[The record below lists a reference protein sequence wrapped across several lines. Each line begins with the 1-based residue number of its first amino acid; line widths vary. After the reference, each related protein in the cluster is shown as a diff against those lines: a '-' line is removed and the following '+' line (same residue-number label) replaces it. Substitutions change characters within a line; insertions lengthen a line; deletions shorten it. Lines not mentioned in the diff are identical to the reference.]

1 MKQKKIHQNFMDT
14 DTEQKNVQI
23 CDRQIFVL
31 RTIQNWLL
39 GISIIFH

>member
-1 MKQKKIHQNFMDT
+1 MDT